1 MTESFIYC
9 GIGSRATPTEVL
21 NNMSVVATE
30 LATRGWML
38 RSGHASGADQA
49 FETGA
54 LAVQGD
60 AEIYLP
66 WDGFNDGH
74 HLLNSCI
81 NAQALPNW
89 NAAAKMAAAFHPAW
103 DKCARGAQSLHTRNI
118 YQILG
123 YDLRT
128 PVNCVICWTRDGK
141 ASGGTGQALR
151 LAEYLEIPVF
161 NLQNEDALT
170 QLADFV
176 YNLELA
182 AAKEKVAQ

>member
-1 MTESFIYC
+1 MTESLIYC
-9 GIGSRATPTEVL
+9 GVGSRETPAEVL
-21 NNMSVVATE
+21 NSMSVVATE

-38 RSGHASGADQA
+38 RSGHAFGADQA

-66 WDGFNDGH
+66 WNGYNDGQ
-74 HLLNSCI
+74 HLVDHCI

-89 NAAAKMAAAFHPAW
+89 NAAAKMAAAFHPVW
-103 DKCARGAQSLHTRNI
+103 DKCTQGAQALHTRNI

-182 AAKEKVAQ
+182 AAKEKVTQ

>member
-1 MTESFIYC
+1 MTQLIYS
-9 GIGSRATPTEVL
+9 GIGSRDTPTEVL
-21 NNMSVVATE
+21 DNMKVVAAE

-38 RSGHASGADQA
+38 RSGHAFGADQA

-66 WDGFNDGH
+66 WNGFNNGH

-89 NAAAKMAAAFHPAW
+89 NAAAKMATAFHPAW
-103 DKCARGAQSLHTRNI
+103 DKCTRGAQALHTRNI

-123 YDLRT
+123 LDLRT